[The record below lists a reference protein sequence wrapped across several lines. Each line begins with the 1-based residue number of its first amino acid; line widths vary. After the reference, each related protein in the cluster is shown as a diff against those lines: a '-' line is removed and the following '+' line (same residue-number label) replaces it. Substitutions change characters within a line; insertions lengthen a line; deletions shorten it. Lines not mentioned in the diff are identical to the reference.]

1 MFLFYQ
7 PIPTTE
13 LLAQIASGKA
23 NIDYQDEILNQKR
36 FRERKSST
44 ITDNGI
50 ESIMSDD
57 CSLGGDP
64 DPA

>member
-1 MFLFYQ
+1 MK

-13 LLAQIASGKA
+13 LLAQIASGKGE
-23 NIDYQDEILNQKR
+23 IEYQDEILNQKR
-36 FRERKSST
+36 FRERKTSM

-57 CSLGGDP
+57 CSLNGDP